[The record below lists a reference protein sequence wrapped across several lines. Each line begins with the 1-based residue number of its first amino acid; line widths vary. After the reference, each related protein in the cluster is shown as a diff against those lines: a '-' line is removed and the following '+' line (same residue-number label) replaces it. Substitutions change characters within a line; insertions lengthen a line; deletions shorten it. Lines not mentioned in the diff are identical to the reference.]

1 VRNMSRYKKILTG
14 EKELKSMQIDDE
26 DIQFIIYP
34 TMETHLEMLNIYKD
48 AQKQEII
55 KDKEGNEKTVKG
67 DMDLNRMINVCS
79 NMVYEG
85 CFNHDDNGKR
95 LQLKEEEK
103 DVTLVDIKYNVIKV
117 VFELFM
123 TIATELGIL
132 SKEAKQEI
140 EKKVKEIKN
149 QKGESS

>member
-1 VRNMSRYKKILTG
+1 MSRYKKILTG